1 MARISNLVA
10 RTTPAIWW
18 VAVLLFGALVATS
31 ILRNARPIT
40 SIDLGIVLPHAW
52 LLLFGAGILG
62 GALNA
67 VAGGGSFVTLP
78 ALLSAGILPVSANAM
93 STVALWPGAWASVAA
108 YRREIASLERKF
120 LLVLVGTSLV
130 GGIAGAQ
137 LLLYTPQETFMRL
150 TPYLLLGATLLLIF
164 GRKLARLLERWTP
177 RAGEV
182 ASRRA
187 LLGLGAAQ
195 LVFAMYGGYFGG
207 GLGVLLLATLLLMG
221 IESIHQMNGLK
232 ALLTTAIRGVAV
244 LVFVVAGVIAW
255 PETIIMIAGSIV
267 GGYGGAEI
275 ARRADPRLVKG
286 FTVLVGLV
294 MTVYF
299 FVR

>member
-1 MARISNLVA
+1 MTRVSSLVA

-18 VAVLLFGALVATS
+18 VALLLFAALVTTS
-31 ILRNARPIT
+31 ILRNVRPVT
-40 SIDLGIVLPHAW
+40 SFDLGIVLPNAW
-52 LLLFGAGILG
+52 LLLLGAGILG

-78 ALLSAGILPVSANAM
+78 ALLSVGILPVSANAM

-108 YRREIASLERKF
+108 YRREIASQERRF
-120 LLVLVGTSLV
+120 LLVLVGTSLI
-130 GGIAGAQ
+130 GGVAGAQ

-164 GRKLARLLERWTP
+164 GRRIARLVQRWTP
-177 RAGEV
+177 KAGEA
-182 ASRRA
+182 ASPRA
-187 LLGLGAAQ
+187 LVGLGIAQ
-195 LVFAMYGGYFGG
+195 FLFALYGGYFGG

-221 IESIHQMNGLK
+221 VESIHQMNGLK

-244 LVFVVAGVIAW
+244 LVFVLAGVIAW
-255 PETIIMIAGSIV
+255 PETIIMIGGSII
-267 GGYGGAEI
+267 GGYAGAEI

-286 FTVLVGLV
+286 FAVLVGLG
-294 MTVYF
+294 MTIYF
-299 FVR
+299 FAR

>member
-1 MARISNLVA
+1 MSRISSLVA

-18 VAVLLFGALVATS
+18 VALLLFSVLAMTS
-31 ILRNARPIT
+31 VLRNVRPLANV
-40 SIDLGIVLPHAW
+40 DLGVILPHAW
-52 LLLFGAGILG
+52 LLLFAAGILG

-78 ALLSAGILPVSANAM
+78 ALLSAGILPVHANAM

-108 YRREIASLERKF
+108 YRREISSLERKF

-130 GGIAGAQ
+130 GGVAGAQ
-137 LLLYTPQETFMRL
+137 LLLNTPQETFMRL
-150 TPYLLLGATLLLIF
+150 TPYLLLGATLLLIV
-164 GRKLARLLERWTP
+164 GRKLARLLQRWTP
-177 RAGEV
+177 RPGEA
-182 ASRRA
+182 ASTRT
-187 LLGLGAAQ
+187 LVGLGVAQ
-195 LVFAMYGGYFGG
+195 FVFAMYGGYFGG

-244 LVFVVAGVIAW
+244 LVFVLAGVIAW
-255 PETIIMIAGSIV
+255 PETIIMIGGSIV

-286 FTVLVGLV
+286 FTVVVGLV
-294 MTVYF
+294 MTIYF